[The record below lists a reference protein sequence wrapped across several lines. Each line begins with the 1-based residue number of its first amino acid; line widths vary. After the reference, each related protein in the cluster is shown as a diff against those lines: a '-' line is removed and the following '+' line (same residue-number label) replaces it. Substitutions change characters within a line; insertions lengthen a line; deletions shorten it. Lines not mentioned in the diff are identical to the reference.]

1 MRLSPLPFLL
11 AIIASV
17 LTPVSVQAAEMNDFT
32 LNLFK
37 NLNADPAR
45 KGKNLL
51 VSPYSISSALTM
63 TVNGAAGDTR
73 KSMIRALCLGDATD
87 EKINSEAASRK
98 RSLSAVGG
106 DTKLSI
112 ANGLFVNKEIS
123 FRQPFLDACKK
134 SYGASL
140 ERMDFAK
147 PEAVKTINSW
157 VSKNTGEKIPKIID
171 KTKSD
176 DVAFIINA
184 IYLKARWLHP
194 FAGDKTSNW
203 SFNLA
208 DGTTKQV
215 RIMNMKRQDFSY
227 LENQEFQA
235 INLPYK
241 DNRLSLYIFLPGKET
256 TLSAFENG
264 LTSQKLD
271 SWLGQFKSRK
281 GALGLP
287 KFKIEDRMTLKQP
300 LSKMGMTLAFSPDKA
315 DFTRMTSIDT
325 SGGKR
330 VYIDDVIHN
339 NFMKVDEEGTEAAA
353 ATVVKMALAMARME
367 PDPGFLMVVDRPF
380 LILLRDKETGANLFF
395 GHINNPGQ

>member
-73 KSMIRALCLGDATD
+73 KSMITALFLGESTD

-171 KTKSD
+171 KTKKRRCRLHYQR
-176 DVAFIINA
+176 
-184 IYLKARWLHP
+184 YLSEGSLA
-194 FAGDKTSNW
+194 A
-203 SFNLA
+203 SFC
-208 DGTTKQV
+208 
-215 RIMNMKRQDFSY
+215 RR
-227 LENQEFQA
+227 
-235 INLPYK
+235 
-241 DNRLSLYIFLPGKET
+241 
-256 TLSAFENG
+256 
-264 LTSQKLD
+264 
-271 SWLGQFKSRK
+271 
-281 GALGLP
+281 
-287 KFKIEDRMTLKQP
+287 
-300 LSKMGMTLAFSPDKA
+300 
-315 DFTRMTSIDT
+315 
-325 SGGKR
+325 
-330 VYIDDVIHN
+330 
-339 NFMKVDEEGTEAAA
+339 
-353 ATVVKMALAMARME
+353 
-367 PDPGFLMVVDRPF
+367 
-380 LILLRDKETGANLFF
+380 
-395 GHINNPGQ
+395 

>member
-11 AIIASV
+11 ALFASV
-17 LTPVSVQAAEMNDFT
+17 LTPVSIQAAEMNDFT

-37 NLNADPAR
+37 SINADPAR

-51 VSPYSISSALTM
+51 VSPYSISTALSM

-73 KSMIRALCLGDATD
+73 KSMTGALCLGEATD
-87 EKINSEAASRK
+87 EKINSEAAARK
-98 RSLSAVGG
+98 RSLSTVGG

-112 ANGLFVNKEIS
+112 ANGLFVNKEIT
-123 FRQPFLDACKK
+123 FRQPFIDSCKK

-140 ERMDFAK
+140 ERMNFGA
-147 PEAVKTINSW
+147 PEAAKTINNW

-171 KTKSD
+171 STKND
-176 DVAFIINA
+176 DVAYIINA
-184 IYLKARWLHP
+184 IYLKARWQFP
-194 FAGDKTSNW
+194 FSGEKTSSWN
-203 SFNLA
+203 FNLP
-208 DGTTKQV
+208 DGTTKWV
-215 RIMNMKRQDFSY
+215 RNMNMRRQDFSY
-227 LENQEFQA
+227 LEQDGFQA
-235 INLPYK
+235 INLPYR
-241 DNRLSLYIFLPGKET
+241 DGRLSLYVFLPGKET
-256 TLSAFENG
+256 TLTAFENG
-264 LTSQKLD
+264 LTSKKLD
-271 SWLGQFKSRK
+271 GWIGQFKSRK
-281 GALGLP
+281 GALSLP

-339 NFMKVDEEGTEAAA
+339 TFMKVDEEGTEAAA

-367 PDPGFLMVVDRPF
+367 PDPGFVMVVDRPF